1 MKTSEAG
8 RTMDGLVA
16 RLRDARERAQAGG
29 GAERLAKHRLQGKL
43 TARERVDA
51 LVDAGSFEES
61 GLFAHHRGE
70 HFGLPGQELPADGV
84 ITGAASVGGRLLHLA
99 SQDFTVM
106 GGAAGEVHSLKVA
119 EVMGHAL
126 RTGSPFVFI
135 NDSGG
140 ARVQEGVDALSGY
153 GQVFH
158 ANVMLS
164 GVVPQI
170 SVILG
175 PCAGG
180 AVYSP
185 AITDFTVMVEG
196 TSYMFVT
203 GPTVVKTV
211 THEDVDAEF
220 LGGATTH
227 TTRSGV
233 AHIAAHDEA
242 GALDAARD
250 LLAHLPQ
257 NNLADA
263 VVAATS
269 DPSDRM
275 DPRLDGVV
283 PDDPRQPYDMHD
295 VIRPIVDDGAF
306 LEIQPGWA
314 QNIIIGF
321 ARLAGRSVGVV
332 AQQPAVLAGALD
344 IDASVKAARFVRTCD
359 AFNVPLVT
367 FVDVPGFLPGVDQE
381 HGGIIRHGAKLLY
394 AYAEATVPKVTVI
407 TRKAYG
413 GAYDVMSSKHIRGD
427 MNFAWPTAEIAVMGA
442 EGAVGIIHRDQIAA
456 AADPE
461 AEQAGLVAAYR
472 EEFANPYV
480 AAARGYVDDVIRPS
494 ETRPRLI
501 RALEILADKRDTNP
515 RKKHGN
521 IPL

>member
-1 MKTSEAG
+1 VSSNAERLERLEEM
-8 RTMDGLVA
+8 RA
-16 RLRDARERAQAGG
+16 RSRLGG
-29 GAERLAKHRLQGKL
+29 GAARVAKQHDAGKL
-43 TARERVDA
+43 TARERLD
-51 LVDAGSFEES
+51 LLLDPGSFVELDAFVTNRNAAATES
-61 GLFAHHRGE
+61 FLG
-70 HFGLPGQELPADGV
+70 DGV
-84 ITGAASVGGRLLHLA
+84 VTGHGEIDGRTVFVF
-99 SQDFTVM
+99 SQDFTVF
-106 GGAAGEVHSLKVA
+106 GGSLSEAYAQKICKVMDLA
-119 EVMGHAL
+119 MKVGAPIIGL
-126 RTGSPFVFI
+126 

-140 ARVQEGVDALSGY
+140 ARIQEGVVSLGGY
-153 GQVFH
+153 AEIFLR
-158 ANVMLS
+158 NVMAS

-170 SVILG
+170 SLVLG

-203 GPTVVKTV
+203 GPSVVKTV

-220 LGGATTH
+220 LGGASTH

-233 AHIAAHDEA
+233 AHIAARDEA
-242 GALDAARD
+242 GAMDAARA

-257 NNLADA
+257 NNI
-263 VVAATS
+263 AATVVWPTD

-275 DPRLDGVV
+275 DASLDTVV
-283 PDDPRQPYDMHD
+283 PDDPRTPYDMHD
-295 VIRPIVDDGAF
+295 VLRSVIDDGAF
-306 LEIQPGWA
+306 LEIQPKWA
-314 QNIIIGF
+314 QNIIVGF
-321 ARLAGRSVGVV
+321 ARLGGRNVGIV

-344 IDASVKAARFVRTCD
+344 IDASIKAARFVRTCD

-394 AYAEATVPKVTVI
+394 AYAEATVPKLTVI

-442 EGAVGIIHRDQIAA
+442 EGAVNIINRDVLAE
-456 AADPE
+456 ADD
-461 AEQAGLVAAYR
+461 AETERARLVAAYR
-472 EEFANPYV
+472 TEFANPYI

-501 RALEILADKRDTNP
+501 RALELLAGKRDVNP